1 MDSVSAKKSKKIRHN
16 TAFTTREMVLAGMFA
31 AVLAVISQLSIPT
44 PAGVPVTIQVFGV
57 ALVGAVLGWKLGLC
71 SVLVYILIGAAG
83 LPVFAN
89 FGGGIRSLIGLTGGY
104 IWAWPVMAVLC
115 GIHPGLKNRIS
126 DLAVRIF
133 LSLIGL
139 AAVELIGGLQWAALS
154 GDMTAG
160 AVFAYSMVA
169 FVPKDIVITIL
180 GVIVS
185 EPVKQMT
192 DRIR

>member
-104 IWAWPVMAVLC
+104 ILAWPVMAVLC
-115 GIHPGLKNRIS
+115 GIRPGLKNRIS
-126 DLAVRIF
+126 DLAVRIL

-154 GDMTAG
+154 GDMTTG

-192 DRIR
+192 DRIG

>member
-104 IWAWPVMAVLC
+104 IWTWPVMAVLC
-115 GIHPGLKNRIS
+115 GIRPGLKNRIS

>member
-1 MDSVSAKKSKKIRHN
+1 M
-16 TAFTTREMVLAGMFA
+16 
-31 AVLAVISQLSIPT
+31 
-44 PAGVPVTIQVFGV
+44 
-57 ALVGAVLGWKLGLC
+57 LGWKLGLC

-115 GIHPGLKNRIS
+115 GIRPGLKNRIS
-126 DLAVRIF
+126 DLAVRIL

-154 GDMTAG
+154 GDMTTG

-192 DRIR
+192 DRIG

>member
-1 MDSVSAKKSKKIRHN
+1 M
-16 TAFTTREMVLAGMFA
+16 
-31 AVLAVISQLSIPT
+31 
-44 PAGVPVTIQVFGV
+44 TIQVFGV

-115 GIHPGLKNRIS
+115 GIRPGLKNRIS
-126 DLAVRIF
+126 DLAVRIL

-154 GDMTAG
+154 GDMTTG

-169 FVPKDIVITIL
+169 FCAKGYCDHHI
-180 GVIVS
+180 GS
-185 EPVKQMT
+185 YCKRAGKT
-192 DRIR
+192 DD

>member
-115 GIHPGLKNRIS
+115 RIRPGLKNRIS
-126 DLAVRIF
+126 DLAVRIL

-154 GDMTAG
+154 GDMTTG

-192 DRIR
+192 DRIG

>member
-115 GIHPGLKNRIS
+115 GICPGLKNRIS
-126 DLAVRIF
+126 DLAVRIL

-154 GDMTAG
+154 GDMTTG

-192 DRIR
+192 DRIG

>member
-1 MDSVSAKKSKKIRHN
+1 M
-16 TAFTTREMVLAGMFA
+16 AGMFA

-115 GIHPGLKNRIS
+115 GIRPGLKNRIS

-192 DRIR
+192 DRIG

>member
-104 IWAWPVMAVLC
+104 IWAWPVLAVLF
-115 GIHPGLKNRIS
+115 GIRPGLKNRIS

-192 DRIR
+192 DRIG

>member
-104 IWAWPVMAVLC
+104 IWAWPVMAVLF
-115 GIHPGLKNRIS
+115 GIRPGLKNRIS
-126 DLAVRIF
+126 DLAVRIL

-139 AAVELIGGLQWAALS
+139 VAVELIGGLQWAALS
-154 GDMTAG
+154 GDMTTG

-192 DRIR
+192 DRIG